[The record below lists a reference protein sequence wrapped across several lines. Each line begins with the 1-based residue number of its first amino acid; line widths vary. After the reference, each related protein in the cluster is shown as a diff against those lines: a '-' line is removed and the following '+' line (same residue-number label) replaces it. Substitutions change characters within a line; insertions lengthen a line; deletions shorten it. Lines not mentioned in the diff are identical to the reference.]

1 MKLWRTLLI
10 LLLSVPAVWAQRSP
24 RVVDSLTAMV
34 ALPRSL
40 ANPDVLVQG
49 ANGGSFKW
57 VANSTTATNA
67 ADVLASPY
75 GAATGRY
82 VRQPMIGG
90 AIDLGSA
97 GLTFD
102 GGTYDY
108 NFTAQNM
115 ASVVVDGR
123 SAQLIGLTNLTLDGQ
138 RDLSVFGRTNLYIW
152 TPQAWAFNTAT
163 NRVLALR
170 DANSAQ
176 VEYIGIEQANFTNGT
191 NLLNALLIGWASAN
205 AYTLTSASRD
215 VDGVITTA
223 TIAWPD
229 GSSGLFTTTT
239 KNSTFLAVDA
249 YTVTHAASGKTLIQ
263 STITRDSNG
272 LIVAQP
278 PISVTP

>member
-1 MKLWRTLLI
+1 MKLWRTLLV
-10 LLLSVPAVWAQRSP
+10 LLVSAPLVWAQRSP
-24 RVVDSLTAMV
+24 RVVDSLAAMV
-34 ALPRSL
+34 ALPRSS

-82 VRQPMIGG
+82 VRQPLIGG

-115 ASVVVDGR
+115 ASVVIDGR
-123 SAQLIGLTNLTLDGQ
+123 SAQLTGLTNLTLDGQ
-138 RDLSVFGRTNLYIW
+138 RTLEIFGRTNLYIW

-170 DANSAQ
+170 DSSSAQ
-176 VEYIGIEQANFTNGT
+176 VEYIGVEQANFTTGT
-191 NLLNALLIGWASAN
+191 NLLNALLIGWAASGSW
-205 AYTLTSASRD
+205 TLTSATRD
-215 VDGVITTA
+215 TNSVVTSA
-223 TIAWPD
+223 TIRWPD
-229 GSSGLFTTTT
+229 GATGTFTTTS
-239 KNSTFLAVDA
+239 NNPTFFTVDA
-249 YTVTHAASGKTLIQ
+249 FTVTHSASGKTLTQ
-263 STITRDSNG
+263 SAVTRNSNG
-272 LIVAQP
+272 DITAQP
-278 PISVTP
+278 DISVSP